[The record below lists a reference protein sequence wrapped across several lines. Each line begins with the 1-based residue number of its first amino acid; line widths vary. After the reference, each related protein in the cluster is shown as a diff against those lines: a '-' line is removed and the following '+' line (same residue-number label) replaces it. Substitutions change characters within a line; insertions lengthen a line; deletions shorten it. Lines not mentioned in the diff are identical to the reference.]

1 MYFLLP
7 IIVAAIPVVPL
18 PLNGSKM
25 ISPGFVDTKIIL
37 FNRANGF
44 CVGCFQNSF
53 SPCEGV
59 GILQTL
65 RICELGFLM
74 LSSGKYPFF
83 IAS

>member
-25 ISPGFVDTKIIL
+25 ISPGFVDAKIIL

-44 CVGCFQNSF
+44 CVGCFPNSF

-59 GILQTL
+59 GIL
-65 RICELGFLM
+65 
-74 LSSGKYPFF
+74 
-83 IAS
+83 